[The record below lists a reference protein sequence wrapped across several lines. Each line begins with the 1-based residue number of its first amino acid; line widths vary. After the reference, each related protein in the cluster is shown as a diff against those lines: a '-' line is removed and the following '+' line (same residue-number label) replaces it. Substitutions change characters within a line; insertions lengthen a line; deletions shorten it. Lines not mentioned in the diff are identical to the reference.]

1 MTMEERI
8 RESLMGSGELNL
20 SYLARQAG
28 IPSSTVSN
36 WKKNGVTGMSL
47 LHFAKWTGARRMTG
61 EEVMRLLSMIRRAV

>member
-8 RESLMGSGELNL
+8 RESLIGSGELNL

-28 IPSSTVSN
+28 IPSSTVQS

-47 LHFAKWTGARRMTG
+47 LHFAKWTGARHMTG
-61 EEVMRLLSMIRRAV
+61 EEVMRLLSMIRRAI

>member
-1 MTMEERI
+1 MKMDRI
-8 RESLMGSGELNL
+8 KAELIGSGELSL

-61 EEVMRLLSMIRRAV
+61 EQVMAILRDIRRAV